1 MKNGERKTERGALK
15 AVGWVDLSVWS
26 KWRNGMK
33 RRENLSSGVYW
44 VSLNETWES
53 ELSRMFC
60 WNILRTI
67 LSEVVFILESCDK
80 RWRFTGRSEKKCV
93 DGLDGNYYFLCKSET
108 KQSSLIAPRLPSSK
122 LQNDVNWVAAHELKI
137 DQEAKDKTQ
146 IQGNK
151 LTEVLSLMLF
161 WKSVFTFSTKL
172 CRFLNISLWIFL
184 WMSLPLFELFF
195 FIRSHFMMYRIKR
208 FVISN

>member
-1 MKNGERKTERGALK
+1 MINTIVNEARTAQFVTLLSNKGELNNHYYILPLI
-15 AVGWVDLSVWS
+15 GWVASSRCPFSCGGAW
-26 KWRNGMK
+26 KTANEK
-33 RRENLSSGVYW
+33 RREGLW
-44 VSLNETWES
+44 RLLDEWTFQFDLNEGMAWKGGKICRAVFTEWVWMKRES

-122 LQNDVNWVAAHELKI
+122 LQNDVNWVAAHH
-137 DQEAKDKTQ
+137 
-146 IQGNK
+146 
-151 LTEVLSLMLF
+151 
-161 WKSVFTFSTKL
+161 
-172 CRFLNISLWIFL
+172 R
-184 WMSLPLFELFF
+184 
-195 FIRSHFMMYRIKR
+195 
-208 FVISN
+208 